1 MENIILSF
9 KFVIRQLFLI
19 KLVKRLSANQI
30 DRIKDLAKE
39 GVSIRKIAEIFNVSK
54 STVYYHAKD
63 YCRKMTRLNLDLLS
77 EWERGYIIGLFLGD
91 GDINKGRKNPRYVVR
106 FTLDAKRDKDIS
118 LRLRQIFEKGYKK
131 VSIFRRNNTL
141 VAKVCSKE
149 LVKYIQRF
157 VGYRREGTEQ
167 EKKLKIR
174 KDWTV
179 DFQYGVLAGIIDSDG
194 HVHKHLGTEIK
205 TVSPSIFKGIV
216 NLLRRLGIK
225 AKIKRRLEEKSYSKK
240 IKYTV
245 YIPSA
250 EMKLYKNR
258 ICSVKFY
265 RFHKL

>member
-1 MENIILSF
+1 M
-9 KFVIRQLFLI
+9 IRQLFLI

-39 GVSIRKIAEIFNVSK
+39 GVSIRKIAEIFNISK

-205 TVSPSIFKGIV
+205 TVSSSIFKGIV

-240 IKYTV
+240 IRYTV

-250 EMKLYKNR
+250 EMKLYKSR